1 MAKEQGVVIP
11 REYVLYD
18 HVTGEHLDRPGMQ
31 FLRHELVD
39 KKKVM
44 GIFFADLRCLSREPA
59 PQQVFERETEIRGI
73 KLIFGDAPS
82 GMDIGSQFARS
93 AITFSNKLA
102 RLATHS
108 NARAGNVGR
117 VLKGLVPACK
127 AAYGYRY
134 CRDAELT
141 SAGKIHIKKAWWEI
155 DRLDASE
162 TPTEDSPARIVQ
174 QVFHWIGEEG
184 KTAWWVATKLNEMG
198 VNASSGGKWGPNS
211 VCKLVRRGC
220 YTGKHAYNSSS
231 MVSNPARPLGDVTG
245 HVKRTILRQKPK
257 EEWVFFNVPQVVSVE
272 LWQKANTALT
282 VRGRGRGKEGKA
294 IQALLRSRIY
304 CPRCGL
310 PMVVRRD
317 GKNHKVYYHCV
328 RRYRIWDGNACD
340 FRKFIPVRW
349 DDVVWDCMYALLSD
363 ASWLEEQFTVEKDRR
378 GTITKLIDIELRK
391 VAQLQAKINRVQTG
405 YEEGIYS
412 AAEARNRIN
421 VCQHTITLAQA
432 EITRTEHQAGSQA
445 TGSVIEGF
453 KHELE
458 SLRKNN
464 LETASFEDK
473 LQLLR
478 LLNIRVYPSEDLKT
492 VRIKT
497 GLGID
502 SNYIA
507 SGDNQENCGKV
518 IFEPPKGSLP
528 GTFSKRVFSITF
540 AWIS

>member
-1 MAKEQGVVIP
+1 
-11 REYVLYD
+11 
-18 HVTGEHLDRPGMQ
+18 
-31 FLRHELVD
+31 
-39 KKKVM
+39 
-44 GIFFADLRCLSREPA
+44 
-59 PQQVFERETEIRGI
+59 
-73 KLIFGDAPS
+73 
-82 GMDIGSQFARS
+82 
-93 AITFSNKLA
+93 
-102 RLATHS
+102 
-108 NARAGNVGR
+108 
-117 VLKGLVPACK
+117 
-127 AAYGYRY
+127 
-134 CRDAELT
+134 
-141 SAGKIHIKKAWWEI
+141 
-155 DRLDASE
+155 
-162 TPTEDSPARIVQ
+162 
-174 QVFHWIGEEG
+174 
-184 KTAWWVATKLNEMG
+184 
-198 VNASSGGKWGPNS
+198 
-211 VCKLVRRGC
+211 
-220 YTGKHAYNSSS
+220 
-231 MVSNPARPLGDVTG
+231 
-245 HVKRTILRQKPK
+245 
-257 EEWVFFNVPQVVSVE
+257 
-272 LWQKANTALT
+272 
-282 VRGRGRGKEGKA
+282 
-294 IQALLRSRIY
+294 
-304 CPRCGL
+304 
-310 PMVVRRD
+310 
-317 GKNHKVYYHCV
+317 
-328 RRYRIWDGNACD
+328 
-340 FRKFIPVRW
+340 
-349 DDVVWDCMYALLSD
+349 MYALLSD